1 MVTCH
6 VVLPTATGE
15 FRCLGLLHE
24 APDWESMDLTS
35 RVSDRHGQFTRHV
48 SEFLISVP
56 ASWILRFSLLYVE
69 IYPVFIL
76 FTLFLFYFSF
86 FILQLVT
93 LYRVLLFTNYL
104 YSHQLPSI
112 PVSNIYNIPLP
123 HTNHPHKYTK
133 YKPQLRTAQH
143 HTLQTAK
150 TSTQQPNPTLP
161 RTIPHSRTS

>member
-48 SEFLISVP
+48 SEFLSSVP

-123 HTNHPHKYTK
+123 HTNHPQV
-133 YKPQLRTAQH
+133 YKVQTSAQNSTAP
-143 HTLQTAK
+143 HTTNRQDVNT
-150 TSTQQPNPTLP
+150 TT
-161 RTIPHSRTS
+161 